1 MHRRSTGANSITM
14 RIIRDYQY
22 VDADDTNAV
31 AAIGN
36 FDGVHLGHQSVL
48 KKVHSLAKNLN
59 APMGVVTFEPHPRSY
74 FAPDA
79 PNFRLMSSSA
89 KATRLEKLGV
99 SKLYELNFNA
109 ALSKL
114 NPEEFARNV
123 LSEGLKL
130 RHVLVGEDFCFGK
143 DRKGNVKIL
152 KDLGADLGFGVSSLE
167 LIKGKHGEI
176 SSTSIRNLLSEG
188 KPKEAASH
196 LGHWHRIEGPVV
208 GGEQRGRVLGYPT
221 ANMELS
227 GLHIPK
233 IGVYAVL
240 IDILDGPYKGSFKGA
255 ASIGVRPMFGKNSP
269 NLETYIFDF
278 SGDIYGAQ
286 ISIALVEYLR
296 PELSF
301 DSVETLVEQ
310 MAYDCEKAKEMLA

>member
-1 MHRRSTGANSITM
+1 M

-22 VDADDTNAV
+22 VDAEDTNAV

-48 KKVHSLAKNLN
+48 KKVHSIAKNLN
-59 APMGVVTFEPHPRSY
+59 ASVGVVTFEPHPRSY
-74 FAPDA
+74 FAPEA
-79 PNFRLMSSSA
+79 PSFRLMSSSA

-109 ALSKL
+109 MLSKL

-130 RHVLVGEDFCFGK
+130 QHVLVGEDFCFGK

-233 IGVYAVL
+233 LGVYAVL

-310 MAYDCEKAKEMLA
+310 MASDCEKAKETLA